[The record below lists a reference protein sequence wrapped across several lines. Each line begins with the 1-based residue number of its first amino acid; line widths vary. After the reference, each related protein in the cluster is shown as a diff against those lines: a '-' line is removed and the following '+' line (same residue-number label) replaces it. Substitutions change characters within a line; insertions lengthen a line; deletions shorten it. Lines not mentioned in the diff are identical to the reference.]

1 MQPSQKNGR
10 VTNQMNLNRI
20 NLPYGELQ
28 NDPDYL
34 LMLKEYQQANWEEC
48 THLLSVLIER
58 YPNNPKL
65 EEFRQD
71 FEFQYSIHKNA
82 KKTALSK
89 TRKNFLNASKKTLLT
104 ILIGVAVIVIGWGGY
119 DLMAKKVS
127 QDQVIYKANQIQL
140 LSSQIDALLIA
151 GQPEKAFAL
160 IDSMKA
166 IDPQNPLV
174 AEYTSKAEQVRNYE
188 NMYEDAMSK
197 ISAGLDVEALAILQK
212 IQNQTPGFRDV
223 AQQINDTQT
232 RIEIT
237 QTLADATKAY
247 DESRWSDAIVGF
259 ERIQTLD
266 PNAITANLKEMLL
279 NSYLRRIIQM
289 LESDT
294 STISDIDQAEIYYRR
309 AISMIPQSR
318 VFQNER
324 ENLQKISSSLLEMK
338 YTQTAYALIED
349 PNQTQVTVNQAVN
362 YLKKASNL
370 NPTNTVLQTQ
380 LDKIGLYQI
389 GFSDYIEM
397 NWPAAIDNLQKLV
410 NLDESFANGYAKQ
423 LLYESHMG
431 RGASYYS
438 VGLYLDA
445 RLEFE
450 AAENLVW
457 DQNNLMT
464 LFMTEVE
471 LGKTLGKIKDFK
483 DSASYFKYTFETVDY
498 ANRASAQPT
507 FVNKVAAA
515 IQAYNNNQFQDS
527 YEAFLAVLPDIG
539 FLFTEKTINAQTG
552 TCLALV
558 AAQNNSSVQ
567 AVVDRNNL
575 SRQTLITSDQ
585 QLIIPMMTK

>member
-1 MQPSQKNGR
+1 M
-10 VTNQMNLNRI
+10 NQNRI
-20 NLPYGELQ
+20 NINYKDLQ

-48 THLLSVLIER
+48 THLLSVLMEK

-65 EEFRQD
+65 EEFKQD
-71 FEFQYSIHKNA
+71 FDFQYSIHKNA
-82 KKTALSK
+82 KKNALSK
-89 TRKNFLNASKKTLLT
+89 NRKNFLNASKKTLLT
-104 ILIGVAVIVIGWGGY
+104 ILIIVGVIVIGWGGY
-119 DLMAKKVS
+119 MLMAKNALL
-127 QDQVIYKANQIQL
+127 DQTEYRGNQVQL
-140 LSSQIDALLIA
+140 LGSQIDALLLA
-151 GQPEKAFAL
+151 GQPDKAFEL
-160 IDSMKA
+160 IDKMKA

-174 AEYTSKAEQVRNYE
+174 ADYTSKADKIRTFET
-188 NMYEDAMSK
+188 MYEDAQAK
-197 ISAGLDVEALAILQK
+197 ISAGMDVEALTIFQS
-212 IQNQTPGFRDV
+212 IENQNPGFRDV
-223 AQQINDTQT
+223 EQQISATKT
-232 RIEIT
+232 RIEIS
-237 QTLADATKAY
+237 LAMAEATKAY
-247 DESRWSDAIVGF
+247 DESRWGDAIAGF

-266 PNAITANLKEMLL
+266 PNAVDSNIKEMLL

-294 STISDIDQAEIYYRR
+294 TTIGDIDQAEIYYRR

-318 VFQNER
+318 IFQSER

-370 NPTNTVLQTQ
+370 NPSNSILQTQ
-380 LDKIGLYQI
+380 LDKINLYQI
-389 GFSDYIEM
+389 GFSDYLEM

-410 NLDESFANGYAKQ
+410 NLDDSFANGYAKQ

-445 RLEFE
+445 RLEYE

-471 LGKTLGKIKDFK
+471 LGKTLGKIKDYK
-483 DSASYFKYTFETVDY
+483 DAASYFKYTFETVNY
-498 ANRASAQPT
+498 VSRASAQPG
-507 FVNKVAAA
+507 FVTSAAAA
-515 IQAYNNNQFQDS
+515 IQFFNNNQFQES
-527 YEAFLAVLPDIG
+527 YEAFLAILPDIG
-539 FLFTEKTINAQTG
+539 FLFTEKEINAQIG

-567 AVVDRNNL
+567 AIVERNNL

-585 QLIIPMMTK
+585 QLIIPMMIKQ